1 MWIFG
6 NHQHLKPETLSEY
19 LDGRLTGREQVKVE
33 RAAAECALCQEELEG
48 LRATVSLLRTLPE
61 FAPSRSF
68 TLSAPPVTQQFTAID
83 RPSIFPRRV
92 PAWAYAGAA
101 TLAGLAIILYALT
114 DAGGLPSL
122 AWPGG
127 SGGSPEMAMVQEA
140 AAPAAAPAPPAAPTI
155 EPQAQPASAVMET
168 MPLPAGAPAEAAI
181 VVEATVAEAAPPTQ
195 PAAPA
200 TAQPQ
205 PASAPVPAVAQEIAK
220 EVVIEKDAVPSPTPW
235 PNAAGAPPPP
245 STQAAET
252 PARNAVP
259 EESVPQEASA
269 QRDPAPNATPGL
281 GSIASGGGMS
291 IPPPPTRPAESPTM
305 TAVPAGSVQQIAP
318 ATGSPAS
325 TAVPAPVPSP
335 VIAMAAEPAA
345 ESMVTPEPQSGVTN
359 NRTPEPQDSDGAGA
373 VTDAFTEQTVVPG
386 ETVEADRFTRSDGQD
401 GGSATPPLP
410 SRSTPADPAIEK
422 ATPEFRQESASPS
435 ESPRGPSAGEESER
449 TGGPSSKPLGP
460 AGPAAPT
467 GPQGPAGADGARGP
481 IGPAGDAGATGPQ
494 GPAGADGARGPIG
507 PAGDAGATGSQGPA
521 GPGTLRE
528 LNQPTEYGNGIQWA
542 FGGLTVALSAAFIL
556 VFTFNRIRNRRTK
569 EA

>member
-6 NHQHLKPETLSEY
+6 KHQHLKPETLSEY
-19 LDGRLTGREQVKVE
+19 LDGRLPGRDQVKVE
-33 RAAAECALCQEELEG
+33 RAVAECALCQGELEG

-61 FAPSRSF
+61 FARSRSF

-83 RPSIFPRRV
+83 RPSLFPKRV
-92 PAWAYAGAA
+92 PALAYAGAA
-101 TLAGLAIILYALT
+101 TLAGLAILLYALT

-122 AWPGG
+122 TWPGG

-140 AAPAAAPAPPAAPTI
+140 AAPAAPAPSAAPTI
-155 EPQAQPASAVMET
+155 EPQAQPASASVPVMET
-168 MPLPAGAPAEAAI
+168 MPSSAGAPAEAAI
-181 VVEATVAEAAPPTQ
+181 VVEAAPPTQ
-195 PAAPA
+195 PVAPA

-220 EVVIEKDAVPSPTPW
+220 EVVIEKEVFPSPTSM
-235 PNAAGAPPPP
+235 PNAPVAPPPP
-245 STQAAET
+245 STQAAGP
-252 PARNAVP
+252 PARSAVP
-259 EESVPQEASA
+259 EESVPPEASA
-269 QRDPAPNATPGL
+269 QRGSAPIATPSP

-291 IPPPPTRPAESPTM
+291 IPPPPTRPAEEPKM
-305 TAVPAGSVQQIAP
+305 TAVPASSVQQISP

-325 TAVPAPVPSP
+325 TAVPTPDPSP

-345 ESMVTPEPQSGVTN
+345 ESVVSPEPQSGVTN

-542 FGGLTVALSAAFIL
+542 FGGLTVALLAAFIL